1 MILVVSKQ
9 IGVWYN
15 NNYIYKDFV
24 FIYVLAWN
32 VFMNKWIY
40 GLTIYKEV
48 PVIVQQSSLIYYW
61 FSFRAAIA
69 AIGGMYEKLGRMVG
83 RSYEETIQ
91 VLIKS
96 LKNSEVHGQNRL
108 QDENI
113 FIIKNAYIQITLI

>member
-15 NNYIYKDFV
+15 NNYICKDFV
-24 FIYVLAWN
+24 FIYVLARN